1 MFVIFV
7 LKLSINLLTI
17 LQNTCQFMKLNFT
30 PKYFIVVLFL
40 FLLSCSVKNST
51 LKKGAELE
59 KAGNFKQASEL
70 YLGVLFKKPNLPEIE
85 NALRRSAQLHISET
99 AFSIATKNE
108 KGDKEGVVNDY
119 YNLNTFVNQVNTF
132 TKNLDIDQQT
142 KAIYN
147 KNLDQYL
154 IGQYDLG
161 IKNLSEQKFTEAESI
176 FNNISRFN
184 PNYKDTPKQ
193 LSIAVNEPVYLKGI
207 QLFGEKKYMQAHEK
221 WNEVYTREANY
232 KDVKNKLQQALNERY
247 KEGSYF
253 LMQENFKEAEL
264 AFEEVK
270 NINGNYLDVKNL
282 YKEASCEP
290 IYRKAVKDL
299 KIKKCRT
306 SYLGLDKIIQ
316 EFDSYKNSD
325 ELKQQA
331 LECAEY
337 PIIVESYRGKNTNG
351 FENNIQN
358 AVIED
363 ILASKNPFVKII
375 KGTNDI
381 SSPYY
386 NFSETSKNSSEL
398 KRYVQN
404 SYIRTNAKAILTI
417 HINQYQLVENPVRS
431 YDVNGLEVKKLKAR
445 SGADSIVEK
454 AVVYKEYEKR
464 STLQSNITYRLV
476 DITSGKILMQKTIQK
491 NEEQELRYARN
502 SNSNYKMIYPT
513 RMSADRIMRDDANY
527 KTLQSLFQTSDQI
540 NNQLLVENLLA
551 DFRKRIVS
559 EVLLFNPEE

>member
-1 MFVIFV
+1 
-7 LKLSINLLTI
+7 
-17 LQNTCQFMKLNFT
+17 MKLNFT

-386 NFSETSKNSSEL
+386 NFSETSKNSTEL

>member
-1 MFVIFV
+1 
-7 LKLSINLLTI
+7 
-17 LQNTCQFMKLNFT
+17 MKLNIT
-30 PKYFIVVLFL
+30 PKYFIALFFL

-51 LKKGAELE
+51 LKKGAEME

-70 YLGVLFKKPNLPEIE
+70 YLGVLYKKQNLPEIE

-99 AFSIATKNE
+99 AFSIATKSE
-108 KGDKEGVVNDY
+108 KGDKEGVVNEY
-119 YNLNTFVNQVNTF
+119 YNLNNFVNQVNAF

-161 IKNLSEQKFTEAESI
+161 IKYLSEQKFTEAESV

-193 LSIAVNEPVYLKGI
+193 LSISVNEPVYLKGI
-207 QLFGEKKYMQAHEK
+207 QLYGEKKYMQAYEK

-264 AFEEVK
+264 AFGEVK
-270 NINGNYLDVKNL
+270 NINENYLDVKNL
-282 YKEASCEP
+282 HKESFCEP

-306 SYLGLDKIIQ
+306 SYLGLDEIIQ
-316 EFDSYKNSD
+316 KFDSYKNAD
-325 ELKQQA
+325 ELKYQA
-331 LECAEY
+331 LACAEY
-337 PIIVESYRGKNTNG
+337 PIIVESYRGRNSNG
-351 FENNIQN
+351 FESNIQN

-386 NFSETSKNSSEL
+386 RIEETGRNNAQL
-398 KRYVQN
+398 TRYIAN
-404 SYIRTNAKAILTI
+404 SYIRTNAKAVLTI
-417 HINQYQLVENPVRS
+417 HINQYQLQETPVRS
-431 YDVNGLEVKKLKAR
+431 YDVNGIEVKKLKAR
-445 SGADSIVEK
+445 NGTDSLVEK
-454 AVVYKEYEKR
+454 TVVYKEYEKR
-464 STLQSNITYRLV
+464 STLYSNITYRLV

-491 NEEQELRYARN
+491 NEEQEIRYARN
-502 SNSNYKMIYPT
+502 NNSNYKMIYPT
-513 RMSADRIMRDDANY
+513 RMSAERIIRDDANY

-540 NNQLLVENLLA
+540 NNQLLVENLLT